1 MSGESKR
8 SFVHGDLKQSC
19 LHLTSVSTNFGR
31 VELKANVKVEL
42 DPIRKQVR
50 LLKNS
55 HRYAKQKAGER
66 EPYRQYSEVL
76 TNLLLPIVN
85 FGTVFHWTLCRRKD
99 SLLSFRSNMGSSGDN
114 RRKINCQYEINML
127 DWCLFF
133 FFFIKR
139 FRVRNQ
145 RNKFK
150 IQISKNSVISGR
162 KINSTLGQ
170 PFFLSPASRFE
181 FALAWSIEPNIL
193 SAEYGLKF
201 LDRFVCAKGIDK

>member
-31 VELKANVKVEL
+31 MELKANVKAEL

-50 LLKNS
+50 LLKHS

-76 TNLLLPIVN
+76 TNLPLPIVN

-99 SLLSFRSNMGSSGDN
+99 SLLSFRSNMGSSRDN

-145 RNKFK
+145 RNKFQ
-150 IQISKNSVISGR
+150 IQISK
-162 KINSTLGQ
+162 T
-170 PFFLSPASRFE
+170 P
-181 FALAWSIEPNIL
+181 
-193 SAEYGLKF
+193 
-201 LDRFVCAKGIDK
+201 